1 MGTFTPLILFWY
13 IYPVIVLFG
22 CQFLVK
28 LFSLNRRFKI
38 KAPDLAIPF
47 LWGGMHAL
55 SRNTAT
61 ISILLF
67 FFISVLLL
75 GICIAIFQAY
85 YYEEIIYSRYF
96 KMTWRLVFLLTIVM
110 RGLDHCEYTFLPMK
124 KKKKKQKSCKKSF
137 KRLFAA

>member
-47 LWGGMHAL
+47 LWAVCMHCLEIQGQFL
-55 SRNTAT
+55 SYRF
-61 ISILLF
+61 SLF
-67 FFISVLLL
+67 
-75 GICIAIFQAY
+75 
-85 YYEEIIYSRYF
+85 
-96 KMTWRLVFLLTIVM
+96 
-110 RGLDHCEYTFLPMK
+110 
-124 KKKKKQKSCKKSF
+124 
-137 KRLFAA
+137 LFC

>member
-61 ISILLF
+61 ISILPF
-67 FFISVLLL
+67 FFIAV
-75 GICIAIFQAY
+75 FQAY
-85 YYEEIIYSRYF
+85 YYEEIIYPRYF
-96 KMTWRLVFLLTIVM
+96 KMTWRLVFLLTIV
-110 RGLDHCEYTFLPMK
+110 LYAVLIIVNIL
-124 KKKKKQKSCKKSF
+124 SY
-137 KRLFAA
+137 L

>member
-61 ISILLF
+61 ISILPF

-96 KMTWRLVFLLTIVM
+96 KMTWRLVFSADNRLV

-124 KKKKKQKSCKKSF
+124 KAEKLQKVF
-137 KRLFAA
+137 

>member
-55 SRNTAT
+55 YRNTGT
-61 ISILLF
+61 ISILPF
-67 FFISVLLL
+67 FFISVLLM
-75 GICIAIFQAY
+75 GICIAVFQAY
-85 YYEEIIYSRYF
+85 YYEEIIYPRYF
-96 KMTWRLVFLLTIVM
+96 KMTWRLVFLLTIV
-110 RGLDHCEYTFLPMK
+110 LYAVLIIVNIL
-124 KKKKKQKSCKKSF
+124 SY
-137 KRLFAA
+137 L

>member
-55 SRNTAT
+55 SRNTGT
-61 ISILLF
+61 ISILPF
-67 FFISVLLL
+67 FFISVLLM
-75 GICIAIFQAY
+75 GICIAVFQAY
-85 YYEEIIYSRYF
+85 YYEE
-96 KMTWRLVFLLTIVM
+96 
-110 RGLDHCEYTFLPMK
+110 
-124 KKKKKQKSCKKSF
+124 
-137 KRLFAA
+137 